1 MLTMVQMIC
10 AVEIKGRKRTVLV
23 VWFMVKYS
31 LSGDFPEVSF
41 VLFPAQSS

>member
-23 VWFMVKYS
+23 WFMVKYS

-41 VLFPAQSS
+41 VLLPAQSS